1 MDITGACGAPVD
13 GSIPSG
19 TTKTIII
26 MHKKFPV
33 LVWKEKDQYVS
44 RCLDPEVAS
53 CGDTSEEALA
63 GLQEALELYFEK

>member
-1 MDITGACGAPVD
+1 
-13 GSIPSG
+13 
-19 TTKTIII
+19 

-63 GLQEALELYFEK
+63 GLKEALELYFEENGKGIEVEITDPHLTELEISV